1 MTALPEIICRV
12 RAIYP
17 FHSNERASLTFAP
30 GDEIDVLSKLE
41 SGWWDGWCNGK
52 RGWFPYN
59 YVEVI
64 QEGNL
69 DQYSDID
76 TNNNDDIIREE
87 ETIPQQLQHSLSN
100 NSHNKNNKNNNS
112 YHNIND
118 NLNNNYNNNNNNKS
132 QVYQRSDVYQQRRQ
146 QPQQHSNS
154 IMDHR
159 LSFLAYQPQ
168 QRSMTTSPPP
178 SNRKYMDDEDYEDA
192 HSDTSLDINLPHGW
206 QLMVADDGE
215 TYYYYNHLTGGMRF
229 KHPGLPESDNESDMT
244 SDDDDYNDN
253 INKRSTI
260 TSTSTAQPRYF
271 EERRII
277 TADALKRLS
286 VATSDDDSK
295 QDKYHPVPSNA
306 DDSLEKIMISWVQRE
321 TPQGRPYFCNLITQ
335 ETTWNYED
343 IDPLTGHLRK
353 SNQIEDED
361 MDDEK
366 DSSSQ
371 TSDPQFNKGTP
382 TRNISPNNNNN
393 GTTEFM
399 DNENNMDSESSKISW
414 SSLSTDIALSIHQL
428 TTSSQQGHRHKLV
441 VNTSSI
447 VQSIR
452 IMLYASGS
460 MEKDASQTQEPALR
474 EPRRAVMASLSKL
487 VLSTKMAAE
496 SNVDSANATDTLM
509 KVQKDAND
517 VLASVR
523 NFVTTC
529 QQGQI
534 KIVNIDPRLVN
545 TPADNNN
552 NNNSNSNSNNSNSNN
567 SNNNIAKRKK
577 QNQEEDTKLSEATG
591 MSSTMVQ
598 KAKYPLNQDLVVS
611 LRTHANQIYGSTDAL
626 STSVSFLLTLHR
638 GYQHSSDNS
647 EENEHTYTKKHYAQL
662 YEDSMEEN
670 HGKANIVHL
679 FRSLSGHLSQFLSIL
694 EDIDVPAHMNI
705 DNELPSLRS
714 FQSDKQSL
722 YNGVGQLFNT
732 IQKLTDQLTERTEA
746 VQAIDNAIAR
756 VERSMESIL
765 TDVGEMVLQRHA
777 WMVRKE
783 EKSSNANMNN
793 ENDGTTS
800 NLSPLTPHFYDAN
813 EEQQDDEPNGPALAL
828 FNGVDDVRRRGTL
841 PSIRKQRTKPTSDDK
856 TITNWFLAPD
866 YKPEELVFSSDN
878 NVKGG
883 TLAALVEK
891 LTMHDGFDLNY
902 LSTFLLTYRSF
913 CATEEFVNLL
923 QDRYNLQAP
932 DDLTPEQLEIWTE
945 TKQKLVRL
953 RVFNVLKNWL
963 ENYYYEEDEFILGRL
978 EFFTNTVIRDASP
991 FSADQLNRL
1000 IRKRKEADN
1009 NQAGL
1014 KKMVPIKAQGQPSP
1028 IIPKNMS
1035 NFQLMDTNPKEMARQ
1050 LSILD
1055 FKLYSSIRPIE
1066 CLNKAWSRDIMKN
1079 GVPIAINVIQSIDY
1093 CNRLT
1098 SWVTHSILEHEE
1110 AKKRISVIKYW
1121 AHVAEHCRTLNNFNT
1136 CMAIISAFDNSAI
1149 GRLKKTWEL
1158 LGNRTSQIL
1167 QQIRKLMGANR
1178 NFTEYREVIHSVNP
1192 PCIPFLGIYLQDLTF
1207 IEDGNQD
1214 FIKKSEGLI
1223 NFAKRQKCAEVIQ
1236 EIKQFQSSS
1245 YTFHV
1250 VPELQ
1255 EFIKGH
1261 LESSRDVETLYERSL
1276 QIEPRETTTNVLA

>member
-1 MTALPEIICRV
+1 
-12 RAIYP
+12 
-17 FHSNERASLTFAP
+17 
-30 GDEIDVLSKLE
+30 
-41 SGWWDGWCNGK
+41 
-52 RGWFPYN
+52 
-59 YVEVI
+59 
-64 QEGNL
+64 
-69 DQYSDID
+69 
-76 TNNNDDIIREE
+76 
-87 ETIPQQLQHSLSN
+87 
-100 NSHNKNNKNNNS
+100 
-112 YHNIND
+112 
-118 NLNNNYNNNNNNKS
+118 
-132 QVYQRSDVYQQRRQ
+132 
-146 QPQQHSNS
+146 
-154 IMDHR
+154 MDHR

-168 QRSMTTSPPP
+168 QRNLSTSPPP
-178 SNRKYMDDEDYEDA
+178 HKYIDDDDYEDA

-229 KHPGLPESDNESDMT
+229 KHPGLPESDNESDI
-244 SDDDDYNDN
+244 SEDGFNNDN
-253 INKRSTI
+253 SNKRSTI
-260 TSTSTAQPRYF
+260 TSTSTSQPRYF
-271 EERRII
+271 EERKII

-286 VATSDDDSK
+286 VTASDDDSK
-295 QDKYHPVPSNA
+295 EQYHSMPDI
-306 DDSLEKIMISWVQRE
+306 DDSLEKIMNSWVQRE

-353 SNQIEDED
+353 SNQTEEEENVIN
-361 MDDEK
+361 EK
-366 DSSSQ
+366 DTSSQ
-371 TSDPQFNKGTP
+371 TSDQQINKSTP
-382 TRNISPNNNNN
+382 IRDLSPNNNKNYELLDSDIN
-393 GTTEFM
+393 V
-399 DNENNMDSESSKISW
+399 DSESSKISW
-414 SSLSTDIALSIHQL
+414 STLSTDIALSIHQL
-428 TTSSQQGHRHKLV
+428 TTSAQQSHRHKLV
-441 VNTSSI
+441 NNTSNI

-460 MEKDASQTQEPALR
+460 MEKDSSQTQEPALR
-474 EPRRAVMASLSKL
+474 EPRRSVMASLSKL

-496 SNVDSANATDTLM
+496 SNVDNANASDTLV

-517 VLASVR
+517 VLSSVR

-545 TPADNNN
+545 TPVD
-552 NNNSNSNSNNSNSNN
+552 NNSNS
-567 SNNNIAKRKK
+567 KRKK
-577 QNQEEDTKLSEATG
+577 QNGEEIAKLPDTAIATAVTATTTTTTSG
-591 MSSTMVQ
+591 GVTTLVQ

-638 GYQHSSDNS
+638 DYQHPSDN
-647 EENEHTYTKKHYAQL
+647 EENDHPYTQKRYHQYQHQL
-662 YEDSMEEN
+662 YEDSVEEE

-694 EDIDVPAHMNI
+694 EDIDVPPHMNI

-714 FQSDKQSL
+714 FQMDKQSL

-732 IQKLTDQLTERTEA
+732 IQKLTDQLTGRVDA
-746 VQAIDNAIAR
+746 VQAIDSAIAR

-765 TDVGEMVLQRHA
+765 TDVGEMVVQRHA
-777 WMVRKE
+777 WMVRRE
-783 EKSSNANMNN
+783 EKSNNNNNNNNNNNSNNI
-793 ENDGTTS
+793 ELDGTS
-800 NLSPLTPHFYDAN
+800 LSPITPNFYDAN
-813 EEQQDDEPNGPALAL
+813 EEQNNDDEANSSLAL
-828 FNGVDDVRRRGTL
+828 FNGVDDARRRGTL
-841 PSIRKQRTKPTSDDK
+841 PSLRKQKIKHITDDK
-856 TITNWFLAPD
+856 SMTNWYLAPD
-866 YKPEELVFSSDN
+866 YKPEELVYSSDN

-891 LTMHDGFDLNY
+891 LTMHDAFDLNY

-932 DDLTPEQLEIWTE
+932 DGLTPEQLEIWTE

-1014 KKMVPIKAQGQPSP
+1014 KKMVPIKAIGQPSP
-1028 IIPKNMS
+1028 IMPKNMS
-1035 NFQLMDTNPKEMARQ
+1035 NFQLMDTSPKEMARQ

-1066 CLNKAWSRDIMKN
+1066 CLNKAWSRDIIKN
-1079 GVPIAINVIQSIDY
+1079 GVSIAINVINSIDY

-1098 SWVTHSILEHEE
+1098 SWVTHSILEHVE

-1121 AHVAEHCRTLNNFNT
+1121 AHVAEYCRQMNNFNT
-1136 CMAIISAFDNSAI
+1136 CMAVISAFDNSAI

-1158 LGNRTSQIL
+1158 LGSRTSQIL
-1167 QQIRKLMGANR
+1167 TQIRKLMGANR

-1214 FIKKSEGLI
+1214 FLKKSEGLI

-1245 YTFHV
+1245 YTFHI

-1255 EFIKGH
+1255 EFIKNH
-1261 LESSRDVETLYERSL
+1261 LESSCDVETLYERSL
-1276 QIEPRETTTNVLA
+1276 EIEPREPPASLVS